1 MGVKAVVFDVE
12 GTICP
17 ISFVKD
23 VLYPYSTSKVREL
36 AKKVRFPV
44 EQGEEQGDEF
54 KRHLSQFPGDVLG
67 DEDAL
72 LDHIDGLVKNDVKAS
87 YWKGLQGYLWRFGY
101 ECGEIKAPLFRDVY
115 KWLPVLKERYDLY
128 IYSSGSVAAQKL
140 LLSHCDH
147 DVDRDLTAL
156 ITGHFD
162 TTNAGPKTHV
172 DSYRAIQSKLGLQPS
187 EILFLSDNH
196 LEIQAAR
203 DAGWKTALTVR
214 PDNPPLPPQWN
225 DDPSIISS
233 LDDLHVD

>member
-1 MGVKAVVFDVE
+1 MGVRAVVFDVE

-23 VLYPYSTSKVREL
+23 VLYPYSTTKVREL
-36 AKKVRFPV
+36 VKTVQFPI
-44 EQGEEQGDEF
+44 EQQHEEQDEF
-54 KRHLSQFPGDVLG
+54 RRHLSQFPGEVLT
-67 DEDAL
+67 DSTAL
-72 LDHIDGLVKNDVKAS
+72 LDHIDGLVKGDVKAS

-101 ECGEIKAPLFRDVY
+101 ECGEIKAPLFADVY
-115 KWLPVLKERYDLY
+115 KWLPVLKERYNLY

-156 ITGHFD
+156 ITDNFD
-162 TTNAGPKTHV
+162 TANAGPKTHA
-172 DSYRAIQSKLGLQPS
+172 DSYRIIQSKLDLQPS

-214 PDNPPLPPQWN
+214 PDNPPLAPQWQH
-225 DDPSIISS
+225 DPSIIKS
-233 LDDLHVD
+233 LDDLQVD